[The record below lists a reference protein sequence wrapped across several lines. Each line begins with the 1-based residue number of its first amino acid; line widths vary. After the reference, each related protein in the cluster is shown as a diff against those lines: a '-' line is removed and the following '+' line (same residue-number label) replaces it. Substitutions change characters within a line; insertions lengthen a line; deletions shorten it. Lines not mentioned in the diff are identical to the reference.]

1 LIDRTTL
8 EQWRDDT
15 TRTTYVFDVRDRDE
29 YEAGYL
35 AGARNAPEGALVMSP
50 DHYIGTQNARC
61 VLVDDDTVRA
71 TIAALWLS
79 QMGRCTPYVL
89 NDASLSEALTATGP
103 EPRQILG
110 LDSAP
115 SATLTPPALAAL
127 MRHANPLII
136 DVGHSAAYVRS
147 HVPGARWCLR
157 SVLASTLASTT
168 VSGSPLVLTSADGV
182 MARLAASDLAEL
194 GGEDVL
200 VLEGGNAAW
209 CGAGL
214 TPASGPTH
222 LLSPHD
228 DVWLASS
235 ERPGDARANVMAY
248 LDWETSLLAAIE
260 RGGCVP
266 FRNVLWH

>member
-1 LIDRTTL
+1 
-8 EQWRDDT
+8 
-15 TRTTYVFDVRDRDE
+15 
-29 YEAGYL
+29 
-35 AGARNAPEGALVMSP
+35 M
-50 DHYIGTQNARC
+50 
-61 VLVDDDTVRA
+61 VRA

-79 QMGRCTPYVL
+79 QMGRCMPYVL
-89 NDASLSEALTATGP
+89 DDASLDGALTATGP
-103 EPRQILG
+103 EPRQVLG

-115 SATLTPPALAAL
+115 HATMTPPALDAL
-127 MRHANPLII
+127 VRHANPLII
-136 DVGHSAAYVRS
+136 DVGSSATYVLS

-157 SVLASTLASTT
+157 SALARTLASMAA
-168 VSGSPLVLTSADGV
+168 SGSLLVLTSADGI
-182 MARLAASDLAEL
+182 MARLAASDLAGL
-194 GGEDVL
+194 GCEDVL

-222 LLSPHD
+222 LLSPRD

-260 RGGCVP
+260 RGGFVP
-266 FRNVLWH
+266 FRNILWH